1 MLDEDQKIAFELANG
16 HNLIISGQAGT
27 GKSFLLKYI
36 VKDQREKQKNV
47 AIVCSTGIASTLY
60 KELGAKTLHKWAGI
74 ENGRHLNEEIIHLV
88 QSDERF
94 MSVKHNIQTT
104 DLLII
109 DEVSMHG

>member
-60 KELGAKTLHKWAGI
+60 EELGAKTLHKWAGI
-74 ENGRHLNEEIIHLV
+74 EDGRHLYKERVHQV

-94 MSVKHNIQTT
+94 YVC
-104 DLLII
+104 
-109 DEVSMHG
+109 